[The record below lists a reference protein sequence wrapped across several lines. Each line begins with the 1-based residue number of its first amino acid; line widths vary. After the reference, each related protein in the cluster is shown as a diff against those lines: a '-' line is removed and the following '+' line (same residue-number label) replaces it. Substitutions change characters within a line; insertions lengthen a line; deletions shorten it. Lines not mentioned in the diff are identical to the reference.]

1 MAQRPTSFSK
11 PFIPDVT
18 RLFEFRNNTMSPA
31 YASNGSVDSRTLSYE
46 NSDLNEITRRQ
57 MLEDINAYRYDLD
70 FCRTQLNAPEL
81 LTPQE
86 SRTLQIRVLDCSH
99 NIRHCQHRI
108 ELLDAQA
115 RNAARSAAQS
125 AALGYRPSQQH
136 RASTGTGTPGSMSGV
151 KRQRFIKPADSDDDE
166 TADAVAASL
175 MNLEG
180 AGTSSVQRLGFWKCR
195 LCTSQK
201 YLDAGANRVP
211 SMPCKWPLKDVSK
224 MLNHFLDMHIEH
236 SPQERCEELGAALAH
251 NRGPFEYWL
260 TRTRAQELDDTSIID
275 EFVNTL
281 QSGALPEALRGLN
294 RAAGAFPN
302 TVSGTKR

>member
-1 MAQRPTSFSK
+1 MAQRQVTSFAK

-18 RLFEFRNNTMSPA
+18 RLFEFRNGTMSSA
-31 YASNGSVDSRTLSYE
+31 FANNGAVDSRTLSYE
-46 NSDLNEITRRQ
+46 NSDLNDITRRQ
-57 MLEDINAYRYDLD
+57 MVEDINAYRYDLD
-70 FCRTQLNAPEL
+70 FCRTQLNAQEL

-108 ELLDAQA
+108 ELIDAQA
-115 RNAARSAAQS
+115 RNAARNAAQS
-125 AALGYRPSQQH
+125 AALNYRPMQQH
-136 RASTGTGTPGSMSGV
+136 RASTGTLGSMGGV
-151 KRQRFIKPADSDDDE
+151 KRQRVVKAADSDDDE
-166 TADAVAASL
+166 AGDSIGASMMDL
-175 MNLEG
+175 KG
-180 AGTSSVQRLGFWKCR
+180 TGTSSVQRLGFWKCR

-224 MLNHFLDMHIEH
+224 LLNHFLDMHVEH
-236 SPQERCEELGAALAH
+236 TPEERCKELGAALAR

-260 TRTRAQELDDTSIID
+260 TRTRAQEIEDTSVID

-281 QSGALPEALRGLN
+281 QSGALPDVLRGLN

-302 TVSGTKR
+302 SVSGTKR

>member
-1 MAQRPTSFSK
+1 MAQRPSSFAK

-18 RLFEFRNNTMSPA
+18 RLFEFRNGTMSPA
-31 YASNGSVDSRTLSYE
+31 FASNGSVDSRTLSYE
-46 NSDLNEITRRQ
+46 NSDLNDITRRQ
-57 MLEDINAYRYDLD
+57 MMEDINAYRYDLD

-108 ELLDAQA
+108 ELIDAQA
-115 RNAARSAAQS
+115 RNVAARNAAQS
-125 AALGYRPSQQH
+125 AALSYRPSLQQH
-136 RASTGTGTPGSMSGV
+136 RASTGTPVSMGGA
-151 KRQRFIKPADSDDDE
+151 KRQRIAKIADSDDE
-166 TADAVAASL
+166 AADSVSTSI
-175 MNLEG
+175 MGLEG
-180 AGTSSVQRLGFWKCR
+180 SGTSSIQRLGFWKCR

-201 YLDAGANRVP
+201 FLDAGANRVP

-236 SPQERCEELGAALAH
+236 SPHERCEELGDALAH

-260 TRTRAQELDDTSIID
+260 TRTRAQELDDTSVID
-275 EFVNTL
+275 EFINTL
-281 QSGALPEALRGLN
+281 QSGALPEVLRGLN
-294 RAAGAFPN
+294 RAASAFPN
-302 TVSGTKR
+302 SVSGTKR

>member
-1 MAQRPTSFSK
+1 MAQRPSSFAK

-18 RLFEFRNNTMSPA
+18 RLFEFRNGTMSPA
-31 YASNGSVDSRTLSYE
+31 FANNGSMDSRTLSYE
-46 NSDLNEITRRQ
+46 NSDLNDITRRQ
-57 MLEDINAYRYDLD
+57 MMEDINAYRYDLD

-108 ELLDAQA
+108 ELIDAQA
-115 RNAARSAAQS
+115 RNAARNAAQA
-125 AALGYRPSQQH
+125 AALSYKPMQQH
-136 RASTGTGTPGSMSGV
+136 RASTGTPVSMGNF
-151 KRQRFIKPADSDDDE
+151 KRQRVVKATDSDEDEAADSIMDLDD
-166 TADAVAASL
+166 S
-175 MNLEG
+175 
-180 AGTSSVQRLGFWKCR
+180 GTSSVQRLGFWKCR

-224 MLNHFLDMHIEH
+224 MLNHFLEMHVEH
-236 SPQERCEELGAALAH
+236 TPEERCGELGDALAR

-260 TRTRAQELDDTSIID
+260 MRTRKQELDDTSIID
-275 EFVNTL
+275 GFISTL
-281 QSGALPEALRGLN
+281 QSGVLPDILRGLN
-294 RAAGAFPN
+294 RAASAFPN
-302 TVSGTKR
+302 SIAGVKR